1 MDITKTNEEIVFDI
15 ERQCPDP
22 EDKFSGN
29 PEYLNDRCPVFK
41 PAVFSIR
48 GSAFHD
54 FIHLPI
60 EADKFT
66 NGPNTVENNN
76 PKFRD
81 FIFGDQAVDY
91 LHYIYTTYPEAF
103 NGTSERAFKN
113 RESVFTL
120 TLNLL
125 TEDFYS
131 FYKDKQVK
139 LYALNLFQDIL
150 NNIGLGRTPEDKPRY
165 SLALHRELINDYIN
179 QLYIT
184 SADSYNASNTIHGT
198 NINVELKGIVN
209 NNLLYKKFSDV
220 VFGEVNPYNTR
231 IFIIKV
237 LEKGGIGLL
246 INYLK
251 VMFGTYYFYNKK
263 YDY

>member
-15 ERQCPDP
+15 ERQYP
-22 EDKFSGN
+22 EVTTLDANKETDYQGPNF
-29 PEYLNDRCPVFK
+29 PVLE
-41 PAVFSIR
+41 PAVKGERTSI
-48 GSAFHD
+48 FHD
-54 FIHLPI
+54 FTHKQHVKGDLV
-60 EADKFT
+60 T
-66 NGPNTVENNN
+66 PNVIVNSNIKT
-76 PKFRD
+76 RD
-81 FIFGDQAVDY
+81 FLSGDQAVDY

-103 NGTSERAFKN
+103 NGSSERAFKN

-125 TEDFYS
+125 TEDYYS
-131 FYKDKQVK
+131 YYKDKHVK

-150 NNIGLGRTPEDKPRY
+150 NNIGLGRTPDDKPRY
-165 SLALHRELINDYIN
+165 SLALHKELINDYVN
-179 QLYIT
+179 QLYV
-184 SADSYNASNTIHGT
+184 SEYENYNASNSIHGP
-198 NINVELKGIVN
+198 NINVELKGTIN

-220 VFGEVNPYNTR
+220 VFGDVNPYNTR

-251 VMFGTYYFYNKK
+251 VMFGTYYYYSKAFN
-263 YDY
+263 